1 MFICTRATI
10 KTDYIPVNS
19 QQAIWQNSEFKLYLG
34 STAFSGIA
42 FAMQQLLLSWTLI
55 GILEVPA
62 SQVGLIQAAAG
73 IPGIFVMLLGGVRAD
88 DTDPRTLLI
97 RVYLFAPVLPLFLIT
112 VVQLQQL
119 SIQAVLLWAL
129 GMSFCVSYSS
139 PAQQTILNRIASSS
153 VQKAVSAA
161 TAVGFLVQIFGLGI
175 AGTIDKFG
183 LSPALAFQATC
194 VGLGA
199 FAVRRLHPQPP
210 VIQKTESPFK
220 NLADGFREIYKQRD
234 IMQTLIINFTSSVF
248 NAGAFMTV
256 FPFIVKEIYGGNAF
270 LLSFLMVIFY
280 AGATISNL
288 LMIRVMP
295 LVRPGRIFLIM
306 QLSRMVILGLI
317 WFEPV
322 FWIFALACVGWGL
335 NMGVT
340 MTLARTIVQE
350 SATAEFRARIMSVY
364 SLGLLGSAP
373 IGALILGSLIDSLGI
388 LNALIPAI
396 SISIGL
402 FMYGIIFTN
411 VYNYRSPT

>member
-1 MFICTRATI
+1 M
-10 KTDYIPVNS
+10 NS

-119 SIQAVLLWAL
+119 SIQAVLMWAL

-317 WFEPV
+317 WLEPV

-350 SATAEFRARIMSVY
+350 SATAEYRARIMSVY

-402 FMYGIIFTN
+402 FVYGIIFTN

>member
-1 MFICTRATI
+1 M
-10 KTDYIPVNS
+10 KS
-19 QQAIWQNSEFKLYLG
+19 QHDIWQSSEFKLYMG

-55 GILEVPA
+55 GILEISA
-62 SQVGLIQAAAG
+62 GQVGLIQAAAG

-88 DTDPRTLLI
+88 DKDPRTLLI
-97 RVYLFAPVLPLFLIT
+97 RVYLFAPVLPLFLIG

-175 AGTIDKFG
+175 AGTIDRFG
-183 LSPALAFQATC
+183 LSPALAFQAIC
-194 VGLGA
+194 IILGA
-199 FAVRRLHPQPP
+199 FAVRSLHPQPP
-210 VIQKTESPFK
+210 VIKKPESPFK

-234 IMQTLIINFTSSVF
+234 IMQTLVINFTSSIF

-256 FPFIVKEIYGGNAF
+256 FPFIVKEVYDGDAL

-280 AGATISNL
+280 AGAAVSNL
-288 LMIRVMP
+288 LMIRIMP

-306 QLSRMVILGLI
+306 QLSRMLILGLI
-317 WFEPV
+317 WAQPE
-322 FWIFALACVGWGL
+322 FWVFALACICWGL

-350 SATAEFRARIMSVY
+350 SAAAEFRARIMSVY
-364 SLGLLGSAP
+364 SLGLIGSAP

-402 FMYGIIFTN
+402 FVYGIIFTN
-411 VYNYRSPT
+411 VYNYRSPE

>member
-1 MFICTRATI
+1 M
-10 KTDYIPVNS
+10 NS

-317 WFEPV
+317 WLEPV
-322 FWIFALACVGWGL
+322 FWIFALACVAWGL

-340 MTLARTIVQE
+340 MTLSRTIVQE

-402 FMYGIIFTN
+402 FMYGIMFTN

>member
-1 MFICTRATI
+1 M
-10 KTDYIPVNS
+10 NS

-220 NLADGFREIYKQRD
+220 NLADGFREIYKQQD

-350 SATAEFRARIMSVY
+350 SAAAEFRARIMSVY

>member
-1 MFICTRATI
+1 M
-10 KTDYIPVNS
+10 NS

-350 SATAEFRARIMSVY
+350 SAAAEFRARIMSVY

-402 FMYGIIFTN
+402 FMYGIMFTN

>member
-1 MFICTRATI
+1 M
-10 KTDYIPVNS
+10 NS

-119 SIQAVLLWAL
+119 SIQAILLWAL

-220 NLADGFREIYKQRD
+220 NLADGFREIYKQQD

-317 WFEPV
+317 WFQPV
-322 FWIFALACVGWGL
+322 FWVFALACVGWGL

-350 SATAEFRARIMSVY
+350 SATAEYRARIMSVY

>member
-1 MFICTRATI
+1 M
-10 KTDYIPVNS
+10 NS

-317 WFEPV
+317 WFQPV
-322 FWIFALACVGWGL
+322 FWVFALACVGWGL

-350 SATAEFRARIMSVY
+350 SATAEYRARIMSVY

-402 FMYGIIFTN
+402 FVYGIIFTN

>member
-1 MFICTRATI
+1 M
-10 KTDYIPVNS
+10 NS
-19 QQAIWQNSEFKLYLG
+19 QQAIWKNSEFKLYLG

-129 GMSFCVSYSS
+129 GMSVCVSYSS

-220 NLADGFREIYKQRD
+220 NLADGFREIYKQQD

-317 WFEPV
+317 WFQPV
-322 FWIFALACVGWGL
+322 FWVFAVACVGWGL

-350 SATAEFRARIMSVY
+350 SATAEYRARIMSVY

>member
-1 MFICTRATI
+1 M
-10 KTDYIPVNS
+10 NS

-317 WFEPV
+317 WFEPM

>member
-1 MFICTRATI
+1 M
-10 KTDYIPVNS
+10 NS

-175 AGTIDKFG
+175 AGTIDNFG

-317 WFEPV
+317 WFQPV

-350 SATAEFRARIMSVY
+350 SATAEYRARIMSVY

>member
-1 MFICTRATI
+1 
-10 KTDYIPVNS
+10 VNS

-306 QLSRMVILGLI
+306 QVSRMVILGLI
-317 WFEPV
+317 WFQPV
-322 FWIFALACVGWGL
+322 FWVFALACVGWGL

-350 SATAEFRARIMSVY
+350 SATAEYRARIMSVY

-396 SISIGL
+396 FISIGL

>member
-1 MFICTRATI
+1 M
-10 KTDYIPVNS
+10 NS
-19 QQAIWQNSEFKLYLG
+19 QQGIWNNSEFKLYLG

-55 GILEVPA
+55 GILELPA

-97 RVYLFAPVLPLFLIT
+97 RVYLFAPILPLFLIT

-139 PAQQTILNRIASSS
+139 PAQQTILNSIASSS
-153 VQKAVSAA
+153 LQKAVSAA
-161 TAVGFLVQIFGLGI
+161 TAVGFLVQIFGLGM

-199 FAVRRLHPQPP
+199 FAVRRLPPQPP

-234 IMQTLIINFTSSVF
+234 IMQTLIINFASSVF

-288 LMIRVMP
+288 LMIGVMP

-322 FWIFALACVGWGL
+322 FWVFALACVGWGL

-350 SATAEFRARIMSVY
+350 SATVEYRARIMSVY

-373 IGALILGSLIDSLGI
+373 IGALVLGSLIDSLGI

-402 FMYGIIFTN
+402 FAYGIICTN

>member
-1 MFICTRATI
+1 M
-10 KTDYIPVNS
+10 NS

-119 SIQAVLLWAL
+119 SIQAILLWAL

-306 QLSRMVILGLI
+306 QLSRTVILGLI
-317 WFEPV
+317 WFQPV
-322 FWIFALACVGWGL
+322 FWVFALACVGWGL

>member
-1 MFICTRATI
+1 M
-10 KTDYIPVNS
+10 NS

-34 STAFSGIA
+34 STAFAGIA

-119 SIQAVLLWAL
+119 SIQAILLWAL

-317 WFEPV
+317 WFQPV

-350 SATAEFRARIMSVY
+350 SATAEYRARIMSVY

-402 FMYGIIFTN
+402 FMYGIMFTN

>member
-1 MFICTRATI
+1 M
-10 KTDYIPVNS
+10 NS

-97 RVYLFAPVLPLFLIT
+97 RVYLFSPVLPLFLIT

-220 NLADGFREIYKQRD
+220 NLADGFREIYKQQD

-350 SATAEFRARIMSVY
+350 SAAAEFRARIMSVY

>member
-1 MFICTRATI
+1 M
-10 KTDYIPVNS
+10 NS

-55 GILEVPA
+55 GILEIPA

-317 WFEPV
+317 WFQPV

-350 SATAEFRARIMSVY
+350 SATAEYRARIMSVY

-402 FMYGIIFTN
+402 FMYGIMFTN

>member
-1 MFICTRATI
+1 M
-10 KTDYIPVNS
+10 NS
-19 QQAIWQNSEFKLYLG
+19 QQGIWQNSEFKLYLG

-55 GILEVPA
+55 GILEIPA

-73 IPGIFVMLLGGVRAD
+73 IPGIFIMLLGGVRAD

-97 RVYLFAPVLPLFLIT
+97 RVYLFAPVLPLFLLT

-210 VIQKTESPFK
+210 VIEKTESPFK
-220 NLADGFREIYKQRD
+220 NLADGFSEIYKQKD

-317 WFEPV
+317 WFQPV
-322 FWIFALACVGWGL
+322 FWVFALACVGWGL

-350 SATAEFRARIMSVY
+350 SATAEYRARIMSVY

-402 FMYGIIFTN
+402 FVYGIIFTN

>member
-1 MFICTRATI
+1 M
-10 KTDYIPVNS
+10 NS

-317 WFEPV
+317 WLEPV

-340 MTLARTIVQE
+340 MTLSRTIVQE

>member
-1 MFICTRATI
+1 M
-10 KTDYIPVNS
+10 NS

-350 SATAEFRARIMSVY
+350 SAAAEFRARIMSVY

-402 FMYGIIFTN
+402 FVYGIIFTN

>member
-1 MFICTRATI
+1 M
-10 KTDYIPVNS
+10 NS

-161 TAVGFLVQIFGLGI
+161 TAVGFLVQIVGLGI

-350 SATAEFRARIMSVY
+350 SATAEYRARIMSVY

>member
-1 MFICTRATI
+1 M
-10 KTDYIPVNS
+10 NS

-220 NLADGFREIYKQRD
+220 NLADGFSEIYKQRD

-317 WFEPV
+317 WFQPV
-322 FWIFALACVGWGL
+322 FWIFALACVAWGL

-350 SATAEFRARIMSVY
+350 SATAEYRARIMSVY

-402 FMYGIIFTN
+402 FVYGIIFTD

>member
-1 MFICTRATI
+1 
-10 KTDYIPVNS
+10 
-19 QQAIWQNSEFKLYLG
+19 
-34 STAFSGIA
+34 
-42 FAMQQLLLSWTLI
+42 MQQLLLSWTLI

-220 NLADGFREIYKQRD
+220 NLTDGFREIYKQRD
-234 IMQTLIINFTSSVF
+234 IMQTLIINFTSSIF

-317 WFEPV
+317 WFQPV
-322 FWIFALACVGWGL
+322 FWVFALACVGWGL

-350 SATAEFRARIMSVY
+350 SATAEYRARIMSVY

-373 IGALILGSLIDSLGI
+373 IGALILGSLIESLGI

-402 FMYGIIFTN
+402 FMYGIMFTN

>member
-1 MFICTRATI
+1 M
-10 KTDYIPVNS
+10 NS

-317 WFEPV
+317 WFQPV

-350 SATAEFRARIMSVY
+350 SATAEYRARIMSVY

-373 IGALILGSLIDSLGI
+373 IGALILGNLIDSLGI

-402 FMYGIIFTN
+402 FMYGIMFTN

>member
-1 MFICTRATI
+1 M
-10 KTDYIPVNS
+10 NS

-220 NLADGFREIYKQRD
+220 NLADGFREIYKQQD

-350 SATAEFRARIMSVY
+350 SATAEYRARIMSVY

>member
-1 MFICTRATI
+1 M
-10 KTDYIPVNS
+10 NS

-220 NLADGFREIYKQRD
+220 NLADGFSEIYKQRD

-317 WFEPV
+317 WFQPV
-322 FWIFALACVGWGL
+322 FWVFAVACVGWGL

-350 SATAEFRARIMSVY
+350 SATAEYRARIMSVY

>member
-1 MFICTRATI
+1 M
-10 KTDYIPVNS
+10 NS

-112 VVQLQQL
+112 VVELQQL

>member
-1 MFICTRATI
+1 
-10 KTDYIPVNS
+10 
-19 QQAIWQNSEFKLYLG
+19 
-34 STAFSGIA
+34 
-42 FAMQQLLLSWTLI
+42 MQQLLLSWTLI
-55 GILEVPA
+55 GILELPA

-97 RVYLFAPVLPLFLIT
+97 RVYLFAPILPLFLIT

-139 PAQQTILNRIASSS
+139 PAQQTILNSIASSS
-153 VQKAVSAA
+153 LQKAVSAA

-210 VIQKTESPFK
+210 VFKKTESPFK

-234 IMQTLIINFTSSVF
+234 IMQTLIINFASSVF

-295 LVRPGRIFLIM
+295 LVRPGRIFLTM

-322 FWIFALACVGWGL
+322 FWVFALACVGWGL

-350 SATAEFRARIMSVY
+350 SATVEYRARIMSVY

-373 IGALILGSLIDSLGI
+373 IGALVLGSLIDSLGI

-402 FMYGIIFTN
+402 FAYGIIFTN

>member
-1 MFICTRATI
+1 M
-10 KTDYIPVNS
+10 NS

-220 NLADGFREIYKQRD
+220 NLADGFREIYKQQD

-317 WFEPV
+317 WFQPV
-322 FWIFALACVGWGL
+322 FWVFALACVGWGL

-350 SATAEFRARIMSVY
+350 SATAEYRARIMSVY

>member
-1 MFICTRATI
+1 
-10 KTDYIPVNS
+10 VNS
-19 QQAIWQNSEFKLYLG
+19 QQGIWQNSEFKLYLG

-55 GILEVPA
+55 GILEIPA

-210 VIQKTESPFK
+210 VIEKTESPFK
-220 NLADGFREIYKQRD
+220 NLADGFSEIYKQRD

-317 WFEPV
+317 WFQPV
-322 FWIFALACVGWGL
+322 FWVFALACVGWGL

-350 SATAEFRARIMSVY
+350 SATAEYRARIMSVY

-402 FMYGIIFTN
+402 FVYGIIFTN

>member
-1 MFICTRATI
+1 
-10 KTDYIPVNS
+10 VNS

-317 WFEPV
+317 WFQPV
-322 FWIFALACVGWGL
+322 FWVFALACVGWGL

-350 SATAEFRARIMSVY
+350 SATAEYRARIMSVY

-402 FMYGIIFTN
+402 FMYGIMFTN

>member
-1 MFICTRATI
+1 M
-10 KTDYIPVNS
+10 NS
-19 QQAIWQNSEFKLYLG
+19 QQAIWQNSEFKLYLE

-317 WFEPV
+317 WFQPV
-322 FWIFALACVGWGL
+322 FWVFALACVGWGL

-350 SATAEFRARIMSVY
+350 SATAEYRARIMSVY